1 MFSVTFQ
8 GFMVMQRILAE
19 YVCFSAMHYMSGYCY
34 CPPDLF
40 YEDDSFAFVGP
51 SLGKNTTSSRQ

>member
-1 MFSVTFQ
+1 
-8 GFMVMQRILAE
+8 MVLQRILGE

-40 YEDDSFAFVGP
+40 YKDDFAFVGP
-51 SLGKNTTSSRQ
+51 SLGKKHRFKLSVR